1 VRGTPVWTAYL
12 RLSGAR
18 LGRRVYVNTL
28 ALSDYNLLEF
38 GDDVVIG
45 ADAHI
50 SGHTVERGVVRTACV
65 RLGNKVTIGVSSIV
79 DIGVVAGDRCQV
91 GALSL
96 VPKHTVL
103 KADTTY
109 FGIPAQAVGPAL
121 AFSAG
126 SSVCASR

>member
-1 VRGTPVWTAYL
+1 VDRVSTPQRCAPRPPGVRQY
-12 RLSGAR
+12 S
-18 LGRRVYVNTL
+18 

-38 GDDVVIG
+38 DDDVVIG

-50 SGHTVERGVVRTACV
+50 SGHTVERGVVRTARV